1 MSEDELQKAVARLLD
16 HSGLLWCH
24 VPNGGQRNAITGA
37 KLKKMGTKRGVP
49 DVIIFSRGAVQ
60 GHSQGFGGSCALE
73 LKVGYNKPSKEQ
85 HEWLARLRDEG
96 WRCEVCYSMDD
107 VLKVLRD
114 HYPNTFP
121 S

>member
-49 DVIIFSRGAVQ
+49 DVLIFSRRLLSGDVM
-60 GHSQGFGGSCALE
+60 GKPLALE
-73 LKVGYNKPSKEQ
+73 LKVRYNKPSKEQ
-85 HEWLARLRDEG
+85 HEWIARLREEG
-96 WRCEVCYSMDD
+96 WRCEVCYSIDD
-107 VLKVLRD
+107 VLNVLRH
-114 HYPNTFP
+114 HYPNTFGA
-121 S
+121 

>member
-49 DVIIFSRGAVQ
+49 DVLIFSRGCAPD
-60 GHSQGFGGSCALE
+60 GCYRFPLALE

-85 HEWLARLRDEG
+85 HQWLADLRDEG
-96 WRCEVCYSMDD
+96 WRCEVCYSMDN

-121 S
+121 G